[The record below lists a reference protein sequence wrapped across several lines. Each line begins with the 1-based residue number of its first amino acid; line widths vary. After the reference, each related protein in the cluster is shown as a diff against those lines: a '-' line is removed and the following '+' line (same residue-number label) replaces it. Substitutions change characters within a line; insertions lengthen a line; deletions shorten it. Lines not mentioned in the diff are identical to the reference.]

1 MIIDIASLQTQFVT
15 LDEVIQ
21 VTNRRVNALEYV
33 VIPRIEFTISYI
45 DKELDEESR
54 EDFFRLKRV
63 TDKKKQDKADALR
76 EADLKA
82 EALAKAGGAGAD
94 AGLPQGHDTVFEDED
109 EDLVF

>member
-1 MIIDIASLQTQFVT
+1 M
-15 LDEVIQ
+15 
-21 VTNRRVNALEYV
+21 

-63 TDKKKQDKADALR
+63 TDKKKQDKQAALR

-82 EALAKAGGAGAD
+82 EALAKAGATGD
-94 AGLPQGHDTVFEDED
+94 QGLPEGHDTVFEDED
-109 EDLVF
+109 ENIVF